1 MPPSLVRDELQD
13 LTISAAAALLRR
25 KKISPVELATAS
37 LARIER
43 LNLRLNAFITITAE
57 RALRQARDAE
67 REIARGKY
75 RGPLHGIPL
84 TLKDNIF
91 TEGVRT
97 TAGSRILADFIPLA
111 DAEVAAKLKSA
122 GAILLG
128 KTNLHEFAYG
138 VTTENPHYGP
148 ARNPWNLER
157 IPGGSS
163 GGSAAAVAM
172 GLGFASVGTDTGGS
186 IRIPSAL
193 CGVVGLKPNFGR
205 VSCRGIVPLAVTLDH
220 AGPIARCVKDAAI
233 LLDAICVAD
242 ELRGVFRRAVRA
254 GRKASRNKRPVRIG
268 WPREYFFERVD
279 EEVLQAVKAAAKC
292 LERLGARIEEVSLP
306 HLEEASEPST
316 QIALA
321 EALEYH
327 ESQGYFPARAADYG
341 ADVRKRLEM
350 GSAVRAVDY
359 LKAQQARE
367 RLRAD
372 FRAAFERVDVILA
385 PTVPMP
391 ATPIGENS
399 VRIGGESQ
407 SVRGALVRM
416 NRPANFTGFP
426 AISVPSG
433 FTRTGL
439 PIGLAIHG
447 PEWGEPKLLRIAFAY
462 EQATEWHKRRPAL
475 PNKS

>member
-1 MPPSLVRDELQD
+1 VRDEFQD
-13 LTISAAAALLRR
+13 LTISAAGALLRR
-25 KKISPVELATAS
+25 KKISPVELAKLA
-37 LARIER
+37 LARIAE
-43 LNLRLNAFITITAE
+43 LNPRLNAFITITAE
-57 RALRQARDAE
+57 RALREARAAE

-75 RGPLHGIPL
+75 RGPLHGIPI

-91 TEGVRT
+91 TDGVRT
-97 TAGSRILADFIPLA
+97 TAGSRILEDFIPQV
-111 DAEVAAKLKSA
+111 DAEVAAKLKRA
-122 GAILLG
+122 GAVLLG

-148 ARNPWNLER
+148 ARNPWNLDR

-163 GGSAAAVAM
+163 GGSAAAVAA

-186 IRIPSAL
+186 IRIPCAL

-205 VSCRGIVPLAVTLDH
+205 VSCGGIVPLAVTLDH
-220 AGPIARCVKDAAI
+220 AGPIARSVEDAAI
-233 LLDAICVAD
+233 MLDAICSGS
-242 ELRGVFRRAVRA
+242 ESRSEFYRAVHA
-254 GRKASRNKRPVRIG
+254 ERKASRKKQHLRIG

-279 EEVLQAVKAAAKC
+279 NEVQHAVRAAAKC
-292 LERLGARIEEVSLP
+292 LERLCARIEEVSLP
-306 HLEEASEPST
+306 HLEEAAEPST

-321 EALEYH
+321 EALAYH
-327 ESQGYFPARAADYG
+327 ESQGYFPARAKEYG
-341 ADVRKRLEM
+341 EDVRKRLEM

-367 RLRAD
+367 HLRAD
-372 FRAAFERVDVILA
+372 FREAFEYVDAILA

-391 ATPIGENS
+391 APLIGENS
-399 VRIGGESQ
+399 VMIGGESQ

-426 AISVPSG
+426 VISVPCG

-447 PEWGEPKLLRIAFAY
+447 PEWGEANLLRIAFHY
-462 EQATEWHKRRPAL
+462 EQATEWHKRHPVLAV
-475 PNKS
+475 KA